1 MHIGNDQIREIGVSQ
16 ARGITAYF
24 SLDQTRTFSTYRRE
38 GSGVIRN
45 NTIDELFQKRRDAG
59 DDRFFVA
66 ILEGS
71 LGFLQSYQA
80 SLTIPRLVV
89 YISTPEVLRALNVE
103 VIDENW
109 RSNRKKIDLNNYLP
123 T

>member
-1 MHIGNDQIREIGVSQ
+1 MSQ

-24 SLDQTRTFSTYRRE
+24 SLDQTQTFSTYRRE

-89 YISTPEVLRALNVE
+89 YISTPEVLQALNVE